1 MKIHGARALSAGI
14 FGAVSKG
21 ENMEMVKVGQVGPA
35 RGLKGE
41 VLVRPFTDYP
51 AERFQAGATLTT
63 ATGEEWTVAS
73 YREIKNRCCLTFSHI
88 NTRESAEDIRVPN
101 YSPPKSLAKGNTH
114 RVS

>member
-1 MKIHGARALSAGI
+1 MD
-14 FGAVSKG
+14 F
-21 ENMEMVKVGQVGPA
+21 VKVGQVGPA

-63 ATGEEWTVAS
+63 PAGEEWTVAA

-88 NTRESAEDIRVPN
+88 TTREGAEDIRGTELFAPEISREGE
-101 YSPPKSLAKGNTH
+101 YSPAQLSGLTVISVEG
-114 RVS
+114 

>member
-73 YREIKNRCCLTFSHI
+73 YRDFFPYQYPGER
-88 NTRESAEDIRVPN
+88 RR
-101 YSPPKSLAKGNTH
+101 Y
-114 RVS
+114 